1 MKKLRNMRKSD
12 LIYDHLADRI
22 SMMADGDPF
31 PSVRELMTEFE
42 ASQFSVLPAV
52 QKLQKQGFLKSY
64 IGRGSFVCRRGRG
77 RQANLVLLTPDWP
90 SYAKAEF
97 DRLFLAE
104 AGRRNH
110 RVKQIHY
117 PFASDVYSMLDDIRG
132 ADAIILEPLQI
143 DSFTTDQLRSILQ
156 ASAPVVVCRA
166 EIPIDGIRYVA
177 GNSMMAGSAT
187 ANYLH
192 SMGHRRIGI
201 LWSEPHNR
209 TMRDIVDGFTTY
221 ARFNGLETELL
232 DCGTRYGENALDN
245 TRAFLHGYLS
255 RTARLPFSAL
265 FVVSDET
272 AVAALDA
279 LEAERIRVPQELSV
293 IGQGMI
299 DIPGRYRGR
308 LTSVG
313 HPLEIVV
320 GRTMEVVDSLLKG
333 EFQDNMQIKIDPVVF
348 QGATVQIFSD
358 LSTDR
363 HQKGTGK

>member
-12 LIYDHLADRI
+12 LIYDRLADRI

-52 QKLQKQGFLKSY
+52 KKLQKQGFLKSY
-64 IGRGSFVCRRGRG
+64 IGRGSFVCRRAREQ
-77 RQANLVLLTPDWP
+77 QAKLVLLTSDWP
-90 SYAKAEF
+90 SYGNAEF

-110 RVKQIHY
+110 RVRVVHY
-117 PFASDVYSMLDDIRG
+117 PFASDVYSMLDEIRG
-132 ADAIILEPLQI
+132 ADAILLEPLRI
-143 DSFTTDQLRSILQ
+143 DSFTAEQLRSILQ
-156 ASAPVVVCRA
+156 APAPVIVCRA
-166 EIPIDGIRYVA
+166 EIPINGIRYVA
-177 GNSMMAGSAT
+177 GNAMMAGSVT

-201 LWSEPHNR
+201 LWTEPHNR
-209 TMRDIVDGFTTY
+209 TMRDLVDGFRTY

-232 DCGTRYGENALDN
+232 DCATEYGENALDN
-245 TRAFLHGYLS
+245 TRAFLHRYL
-255 RTARLPFSAL
+255 AEVPVLPFSAL

-279 LEAERIRVPQELSV
+279 LEAEGIRVPQELSV

-313 HPLEIVV
+313 HPLETIVS
-320 GRTMEVVDSLLKG
+320 RALEIIDTLQKG
-333 EFQDNMQIKIDPVVF
+333 GFQKETQIKIDPVVF
-348 QGATVQIFSD
+348 EGATVKPFSEIPVVQ
-358 LSTDR
+358 
-363 HQKGTGK
+363 H